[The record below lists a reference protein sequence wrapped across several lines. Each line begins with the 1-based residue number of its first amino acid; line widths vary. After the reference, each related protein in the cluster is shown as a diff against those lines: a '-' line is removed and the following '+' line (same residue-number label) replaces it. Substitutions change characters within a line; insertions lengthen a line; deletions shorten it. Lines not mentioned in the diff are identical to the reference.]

1 MNKNWRAK
9 IKLRQGDLT
18 DADVDAIV
26 NAANNDLMLGG
37 GVAGAIRAR
46 GGPAIQNECDR
57 IGPIALG
64 EAAITGA
71 GRLRARHV
79 IHAASMR
86 LGESTSP
93 ANLRAATRN
102 SLMRANEN
110 ALKSIA
116 FPAIGTGIAGFP
128 IERCAQL
135 MLEEVRA
142 HLGAP
147 TTLERVEFVLFDRP
161 ALEVFERVLAA
172 MKDSRVLKN
181 SYRRSVRALDH
192 STPCVKDGLLP
203 TTSPPFGGDKRG
215 GRR

>member
-1 MNKNWRAK
+1 MAMSEDWRAK
-9 IKLRQGDLT
+9 IGLRQGDLT
-18 DADVDAIV
+18 EAEVDAIV

-37 GVAGAIRAR
+37 GVAGAIRVK
-46 GGPAIQNECDR
+46 GGPAIQKECDK

-86 LGESTSP
+86 LGESTSE

-102 SLMRANEN
+102 SLRRANEN
-110 ALKSIA
+110 SLKTIA

-128 IERCAQL
+128 VERCAEV

-142 HLGAP
+142 HLGDP
-147 TTLERVEFVLFDRP
+147 TTLERVEFVLFDRRS
-161 ALEVFERVLAA
+161 LEVFERALAK
-172 MKDSRVLKN
+172 ME
-181 SYRRSVRALDH
+181 
-192 STPCVKDGLLP
+192 
-203 TTSPPFGGDKRG
+203 
-215 GRR
+215 